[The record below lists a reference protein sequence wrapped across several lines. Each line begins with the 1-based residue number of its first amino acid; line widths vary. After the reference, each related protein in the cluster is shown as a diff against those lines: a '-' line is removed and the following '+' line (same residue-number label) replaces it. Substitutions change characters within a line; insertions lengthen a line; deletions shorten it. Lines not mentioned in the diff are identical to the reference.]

1 MVSDLDPPVQRHPKV
16 AFLRNTMR
24 YCYNC
29 NRVTYGKPLFCS
41 FCGRSYNVKLCPR
54 LHPNGRNAQA
64 CSQCGSRDLST
75 PAPKAPL
82 WISLAAFGLSLLPG
96 FLLTLVSLLFAIAAI
111 HAIFVNPR
119 MLLASLFL
127 AFALAVLWAM
137 WTRLPLALRQF
148 IRKKLIERE
157 KEGRRP

>member
-1 MVSDLDPPVQRHPKV
+1 
-16 AFLRNTMR
+16 MR

-29 NRVTYGKPLFCS
+29 NKVTRSKPLFCN

-54 LHPNGRNAQA
+54 LHANGRNAQA

-82 WISLAAFGLSLLPG
+82 WISVAVFFLSLVPG
-96 FLLTLVSLLFAIAAI
+96 FLLFLISLLFLAALI
-111 HAIFVNPR
+111 RELLTNPR
-119 MLLASLFL
+119 MLLCFVFL
-127 AFALAVLWAM
+127 ALALTVLWAM

-148 IRKKLIERE
+148 IRKGLLERD
-157 KEGRRP
+157 KERRR

>member
-1 MVSDLDPPVQRHPKV
+1 
-16 AFLRNTMR
+16 MR

-29 NRVTYGKPLFCS
+29 NKVTHGKPLFCN

-54 LHPNGRNAQA
+54 LHVNGRNALA

-82 WISLAAFGLSLLPG
+82 WIAAAVFFLSLAPG
-96 FLLTLVSLLFAIAAI
+96 FVLFLVSLLFALALVHGLLA
-111 HAIFVNPR
+111 NPR
-119 MLLASLFL
+119 MLVGFIFL
-127 AFALAVLWAM
+127 ALDLTVLWAM

-148 IRKKLIERE
+148 IRKWLLDRE
-157 KEGRRP
+157 KDGRSER